1 MAPDSDSAIETEFT
15 LAGPIPYIPAES
27 TKAPAPN
34 NGVNPPII
42 YDGAIKK
49 RIRRPLDLARFAVA
63 ISLVLGT
70 IALGYF
76 ATSTTAGLDTDIEGG
91 VCPFTITRRFG
102 TKCSWRESAHWDFL
116 LLDQSV

>member
-15 LAGPIPYIPAES
+15 LAGPIPYIPTES

-76 ATSTTAGLDTDIEGG
+76 ATSTTAGLDIQQFSHVSMFNSVG
-91 VCPFTITRRFG
+91 VNELIYQT
-102 TKCSWRESAHWDFL
+102 
-116 LLDQSV
+116 